1 MSRLISSFD
10 CAIKGVIYAFMSGA
24 NMKIHLLAALTALAA
39 GWWLKLSALEWAII
53 SLTIFF
59 VLAAETFNS
68 AIEVTIDLVT
78 QERHPLAGRAK
89 DLAAGGVLL
98 AAVNA
103 LVVAGLILL
112 PKALHRL

>member
-10 CAIKGVIYAFMSGA
+10 CAIKGLIDAFVSGA
-24 NMKIHLLAALTALAA
+24 NMKIHLLAALTALAV

-68 AIEVTIDLVT
+68 AIEVTVDLVT

-103 LVVAGLILL
+103 LVVAVLLLL